1 MTSSSWSQFDPD
13 FWEVR
18 VVDLTSWEFSLVLW
32 ILELHV
38 ELLRH
43 VSDEHLEVAF
53 CESLSEADS
62 LAAVEGN
69 PGVRVALLAV
79 GSERELVAVV
89 KSVRQEFCGT
99 LPLIRIGMQTLE
111 V

>member
-13 FWEVR
+13 LWEVR

-62 LAAVEGN
+62 LATVEGN

-79 GSERELVAVV
+79 GS
-89 KSVRQEFCGT
+89 
-99 LPLIRIGMQTLE
+99 
-111 V
+111 